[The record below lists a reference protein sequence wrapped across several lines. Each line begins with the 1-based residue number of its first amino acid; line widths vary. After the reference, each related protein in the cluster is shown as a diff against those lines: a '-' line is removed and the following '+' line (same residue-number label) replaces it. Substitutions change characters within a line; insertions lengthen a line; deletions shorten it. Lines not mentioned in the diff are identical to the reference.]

1 GLFYAYDFLVAN
13 SEDFSKNTKKDYL
26 VCQHKK
32 QIRAYYFKDYSNQQS
47 PKKLRKSLGETCH
60 FNVIKRINGRIIGKR
75 NLNEVEELLKFHT
88 GQAFENYRIYLAK
101 MIKSV
106 ISKEEELNTDKF
118 KNAIKNIVI
127 ELSKKIDMVSNK
139 DIVGWVNNLVKELIQ
154 EIKRFSLDTE
164 QVNLFKDSFTQS
176 TINVGTIHSVKGET
190 HRSTLLVESFHPKG
204 FITEEK
210 QPQISQVIRS
220 IFINEEVEFN
230 FEKKYLIKQ
239 IYVALSR
246 PTYLAAIALPLAEF
260 SQNEIEKLKD
270 FGFQILN
277 LEELDNCLNR
287 GITYQE
293 WLSSKIEL

>member
-1 GLFYAYDFLVAN
+1 
-13 SEDFSKNTKKDYL
+13 
-26 VCQHKK
+26 
-32 QIRAYYFKDYSNQQS
+32 
-47 PKKLRKSLGETCH
+47 
-60 FNVIKRINGRIIGKR
+60 VIKRINGRIIGKR